1 MGKGVTKVIL
11 SCTLWNIREKYSSAD
26 ESYIPFKESCE
37 EEARKLYGDNWCTV
51 RGLNFG
57 DLLDLDAH

>member
-11 SCTLWNIREKYSSAD
+11 LCTLSNIREKYFSAD